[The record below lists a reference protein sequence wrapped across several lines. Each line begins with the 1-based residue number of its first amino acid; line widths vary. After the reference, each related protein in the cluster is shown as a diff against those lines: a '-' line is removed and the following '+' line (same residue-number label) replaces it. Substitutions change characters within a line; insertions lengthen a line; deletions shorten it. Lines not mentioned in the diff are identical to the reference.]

1 MPKSAQDAV
10 FSSRGAINAF
20 LSLKVN
26 LTSSGTQQKCQPR
39 WLIHSFITTV
49 LARSQ
54 LEQQIRDDRA
64 VSHGSKTQPSDEI
77 TDWFCFLQQENMTP
91 ELIPVSW
98 RCQPCPK
105 YNLSFSFPYRVIK
118 GKEKEHKSDP

>member
-1 MPKSAQDAV
+1 M
-10 FSSRGAINAF
+10 FSSRGAISAF
-20 LSLKVN
+20 LNLKVN
-26 LTSSGTQQKCQPR
+26 LTSSGRQQKWQPR

-49 LARSQ
+49 LAKSQ
-54 LEQQIRDDRA
+54 LEQQIRGDDRA

-91 ELIPVSW
+91 KLIPVSW
-98 RCQPCPK
+98 RRQPCPM
-105 YNLSFSFPYRVIK
+105 YNLSFSFSYHVIK